1 MQKSKKIWIIPVS
14 LFILVSLYGFFCIG
28 LVVKTFLGLD
38 VSEEY
43 VMKIFNKN
51 KYYFEETIVELS
63 DNNNISLTRKN
74 DSIWLDIEGKQEVFI
89 FPKDQ
94 QTDKYKSSIYI
105 LEKLKI
111 EKITK
116 YDNNI
121 LFTFNS
127 GLSKSQ
133 LIAYITNRGKFD
145 FDYPHSKMN
154 HIADRWYYV
163 ELD

>member
-1 MQKSKKIWIIPVS
+1 MQKSKIIWVIPVG
-14 LFILVSLYGFFCIG
+14 LFVFVSLYILFCSG
-28 LVVKTFLGLD
+28 LVIKTFLGLD
-38 VSEEY
+38 VKESD

-51 KYYFEETIVELS
+51 KYYFEKSIVELS
-63 DNNNISLTRKN
+63 DNNSISLTRKN
-74 DSIWLDIEGKQEVFI
+74 DDIWLDIEGKQEVFI
-89 FPKDQ
+89 FPEEQ

-105 LEKLKI
+105 LKKLKI
-111 EKITK
+111 EKINK

-127 GLSKSQ
+127 GLSKAQ
-133 LIAYITNRGKFD
+133 LIVYITNRIKFD